1 MDLSIQTKNERTE
14 ENIMKFRTRAAIF
27 VLATFLT
34 LSGLNLIANAF
45 SRNHVITVQNPGTSV
60 TVKVTSYRILS

>member
-1 MDLSIQTKNERTE
+1 
-14 ENIMKFRTRAAIF
+14 MKFRTKFIIF

-45 SRNHVITVQNPGTSV
+45 TGKGVVTAQNPGTSV
-60 TVKVTSYRILS
+60 TVRVTGYRILS

>member
-1 MDLSIQTKNERTE
+1 
-14 ENIMKFRTRAAIF
+14 MKFRTKAVIF

-45 SRNHVITVQNPGTSV
+45 SRNDVSPAQNPGTSV
-60 TVKVTSYRILS
+60 TFRVTGYRILS

>member
-1 MDLSIQTKNERTE
+1 
-14 ENIMKFRTRAAIF
+14 MKFRTKFVIF

-45 SRNHVITVQNPGTSV
+45 SRNHVITAQNPGTSV
-60 TVKVTSYRILS
+60 TVQVTGYRILS